1 MFHKMFTSSQRFHK
15 AKCKDLRNIGQINDR
30 IYDRHLGI
38 PGFDPD
44 KFSKSKILMI
54 GAGGLNGEIGE
65 GLVRKG
71 IGELIFVDHDEVSLS
86 NLNRQQFFQADIE
99 KPKAVQI
106 VKNLQ
111 KVGFMGTML
120 KGYAQYA
127 QIYLEQEKPKP
138 DLIVCGVDNDEA
150 RIASSKYSL
159 ANDIP
164 VIFTAVSRDGNQGYV
179 FIQKPDEAC
188 FGCVFPNSIN
198 NEVTPC
204 PNVPAIKDILKVVAG
219 LVIYGIDSVLMD
231 RKITWNYRM
240 VFLAGF
246 MNDHK
251 DLKVKNP
258 DCQLCSKR
266 TEE

>member
-1 MFHKMFTSSQRFHK
+1 MFLKMFTSSQRYHN

-30 IYDRHLGI
+30 IFERHLGI
-38 PGFDPD
+38 PGFDPA
-44 KFSKSKILMI
+44 KFAKSKILMV

-71 IGELIFVDHDEVSLS
+71 IGELTFVDHDEVSLS
-86 NLNRQQFFQADIE
+86 NLNRQQFFQNDIG
-99 KPKAVQI
+99 KPKAIQI
-106 VKNLQ
+106 VGNLQ
-111 KVGFMGTML
+111 KVGFMGTTL

-127 QIYLEQEKPKP
+127 QIYLELEQPKP
-138 DLIVCGVDNDEA
+138 DVIVCGVDNDEA
-150 RIASSKYSL
+150 RIASSKYGL
-159 ANDIP
+159 NNDIP

-179 FIQKPDEAC
+179 FIQKPAEAC

-198 NEVTPC
+198 NEITPC

-219 LVIYGIDSVLMD
+219 LVLYGTDSVLMG

-246 MNDHK
+246 INDHK
-251 DLKVKNP
+251 ALKIKNR

-266 TEE
+266 T